1 MAAIAAQG
9 TTFTYDSQVIGD
21 LLSVS
26 APSVTVTTIDASD
39 LDSDWISFL
48 AGLIVG
54 GDVTFSIA
62 YNPSGADHVALL
74 ADVGGG
80 GKDFTITWSDAKTTT
95 GNGIITSVSA
105 TAQMDDKLT
114 MDVTIKCSGAITFPS

>member
-39 LDSDWISFL
+39 LDSDWKIFL
-48 AGLIVG
+48 AGLKDG